1 MKTQREKWEEIE
13 DQILGPG
20 ACRSRDSRGRRRGET
35 PCAIRTDF
43 QRDRDR
49 IVHSKAFRR
58 LKHKT
63 QVFISPRG
71 DHFRTRLTHT
81 LEVAQV
87 SRTIARAL
95 QLNEDLVEA
104 VALGHDLGH
113 TPFGHSGEAIL
124 AKLCPNGFRH
134 NEQSLRVV
142 DCLENGGS
150 GLNLTWE
157 VRDAI
162 LHHTG
167 AGMPQ
172 TREGQLVRIADRI
185 AYINHD
191 IDDALRA
198 GILGLEDLPHAAV
211 AVLGDDHRRRI
222 DTMVRDM
229 IDASSDGRPV
239 GFGEAV
245 ASAAAEMRAFLF
257 ARVYMGPEAKCEEEK
272 VERLLAA
279 LYGYFLERPDE
290 MPEESCLPG
299 EPVEQRVTDYIAG
312 MTDSYATALYTRLF
326 IPRGYNTGA
335 L

>member
-13 DQILGPG
+13 DRILGPG
-20 ACRSRDSRGRRRGET
+20 ACRSRDSRGRSHAEP

-113 TPFGHSGEAIL
+113 TPFGHSGELVL
-124 AKLCPNGFRH
+124 ADLCPGGFRH
-134 NEQSLRVV
+134 NLQSLRVV
-142 DCLENGGS
+142 DTLENGGA

-167 AGMPQ
+167 PGMPQ
-172 TREGQLVRIADRI
+172 TREGQLVRVADRI

-198 GILGLEDLPHAAV
+198 GILQPGDLPRAAV
-211 AVLGDDHRRRI
+211 AVLGPDHRQRI

-229 IDASSDGRPV
+229 IDASAGDRPI
-239 GFGEAV
+239 GFGDAV
-245 ASAAAEMRAFLF
+245 GAAATEMRSFLF
-257 ARVYMGPEAKCEEEK
+257 DRVYLGPDAKTEEEK

-279 LYGYFLERPDE
+279 LYGYFLERPGE
-290 MPEESCLPG
+290 MPDESCLPG
-299 EPVEQRVTDYIAG
+299 EPVERKVTDYIAG
-312 MTDSYATALYTRLF
+312 MTDSYATALYARLF
-326 IPRGYNTGA
+326 VPRGYHPGT